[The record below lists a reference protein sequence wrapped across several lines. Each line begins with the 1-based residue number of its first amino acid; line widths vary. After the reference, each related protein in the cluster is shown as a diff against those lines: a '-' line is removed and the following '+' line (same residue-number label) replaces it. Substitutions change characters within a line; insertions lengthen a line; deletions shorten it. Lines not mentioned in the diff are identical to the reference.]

1 MNMHENQWKINGKHM
16 KMNGKCM
23 TINEHSWKM
32 HETGLGGADHPQV
45 LAGLIPDEAVR
56 QDARG
61 VDDALHLPTQ
71 GEKGQLAT

>member
-1 MNMHENQWKINGKHM
+1 MEING
-16 KMNGKCM
+16 NP
-23 TINEHSWKM
+23 WKM
-32 HETGLGGADHPQV
+32 HETGLGGAYDPQV

-61 VDDALHLPTQ
+61 VDDALHLRTQ

>member
-1 MNMHENQWKINGKHM
+1 
-16 KMNGKCM
+16 
-23 TINEHSWKM
+23 M
-32 HETGLGGADHPQV
+32 HETGLGGAYDPQV

-61 VDDALHLPTQ
+61 VDDALHLRTQ